1 MRRVTSVLFKCHIM
15 FAVIFSCFSVAYE
28 YSGVQKDF
36 LSAEKKIWKSA
47 SKKYQSL
54 YNKLHFY
61 PLQPYLDQQRLIHQM
76 DLSLAKDIDE
86 FLTKYEGTPLDWPLR
101 KKWLQYLKKR
111 KRQILFT
118 NYFKSTTNAE
128 LTCYQYLSQLKSG
141 ISEEVILPKVTALWV
156 VGKSQSTECDPLFA
170 KWEKAGYRTNDIIWQ
185 RLKLAADGGKH
196 TLIPYL
202 TMLLPKEQQYLGRLW
217 HKVRRDPSYVARLNK
232 FTHKSVQEA
241 EILTYGLKRFIWYD
255 QNRAIKTFKT
265 VNTLFP
271 FNEEQL
277 QEITQKFALALASKK
292 HKEAPHWLHQVE
304 EKFINS
310 NIIQW
315 RIADVLRTQN
325 WQTIKNELTS
335 LPVSKRVN
343 LQWKYWFARSQ
354 IETGQVIE
362 GKELMF
368 SLSTQRHYY
377 GFLAASF
384 LGLPFNLQDKPL
396 SATSQEKQV
405 LLNYPA
411 AKRAFEF
418 FHLGRY
424 NQARLEWN
432 YWLSQL
438 DDRGK
443 LVAAKIANEKKWYD
457 RAIFT
462 LSKVGYLHDVD
473 LRFPMAF
480 EREIKSYAKHQEISS
495 AWAFAIARRESSFM
509 SDAHSPVG
517 ARGLM
522 QVMPKTA
529 KQLAHKNILKRKLFD
544 AEQNVFLGT
553 KYLRQLLDK
562 HKGNFVLATA
572 AYNAGPYRV
581 KSWLKNSNSLPADI
595 WIETIPFKETRDYV
609 KSVLAYR
616 QIYHYKIEQSSSL
629 FDELIAMKIPH

>member
-76 DLSLAKDIDE
+76 DLSLAKDIDQ

-241 EILTYGLKRFIWYD
+241 EILTYGLKRFIWHD

-335 LPVSKRVN
+335 LPISKQVN

-509 SDAHSPVG
+509 SDANSPVG